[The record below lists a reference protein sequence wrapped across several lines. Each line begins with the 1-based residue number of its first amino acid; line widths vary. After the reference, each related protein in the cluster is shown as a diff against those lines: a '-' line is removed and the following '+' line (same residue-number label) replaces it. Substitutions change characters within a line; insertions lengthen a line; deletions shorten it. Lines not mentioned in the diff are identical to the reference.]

1 MYKQLIVWHR
11 KQTLCTA
18 VQILVALALYSC
30 MLRDRRIVWV
40 KPQCGSA
47 AVPIFAPFG
56 NVRQTAIQCRKTSQK
71 NKDLNGVIVVGAL
84 ESVGHGGAVLIHPSG
99 YVRWLC

>member
-1 MYKQLIVWHR
+1 MYKQLTLWHR
-11 KQTLCTA
+11 QQTLCTA

-30 MLRDRRIVWV
+30 MLCDRRIVWV

-56 NVRQTAIQCRKTSQK
+56 NVQQTAIQCCTSQK
-71 NKDLNGVIVVGAL
+71 NKDLNGVIFLGDL
-84 ESVGHGGAVLIHPSG
+84 TSVGHGGAVLIHPSG
-99 YVRWLC
+99 YVQWLC